1 MGEKDPVKR
10 LIEEFQRLPGIGAK
24 SAQRLA
30 FHLIRKPA
38 EECASL
44 AQAITDLKAKLIEC
58 SRCHNIGGQDPCR
71 FCSDS
76 SRDQTMICVV
86 QEPYN
91 ILSIEKS
98 GQYRGLYHVLHGV
111 ISPLNGVGP
120 DDIQVRSLL
129 TRLGGDSVQEV
140 IVATNPTSDGEA
152 TALYLSQVIKPLGVR
167 MSRIAQGIPV
177 GADLEYMDQVTIAR
191 ALSGRQEI

>member
-1 MGEKDPVKR
+1 M
-10 LIEEFQRLPGIGAK
+10 PGIGAK

-30 FHLIRKPA
+30 FHLIRKPV
-38 EECASL
+38 EESASL

-58 SRCHNIGGQDPCR
+58 SRCRNIGGKDPCR

-76 SRDQTMICVV
+76 SRDQSMICVV
-86 QEPYN
+86 QEPPN

-98 GQYRGLYHVLHGV
+98 GHYRGLYHVLHGA

-120 DDIQVRSLL
+120 DDLQVRSLL
-129 TRLGGDSVQEV
+129 ARLGGGSVQEV

-152 TALYLSQVIKPLGVR
+152 TALYLSEVIKPLGIRV
-167 MSRIAQGIPV
+167 SRIAQGIPV
-177 GADLEYMDQVTIAR
+177 GGDLEYTDQVTISR
-191 ALSGRQEI
+191 ALSGRHEI